1 MSPKQPGRL
10 CRRQLRAA
18 PYKTTAAPPEVTPR
32 GAIQDSDVRMANA
45 IAVPNTPGA
54 TPQRQAVGQLRNEVA
69 NLERTLR
76 EAEETHV
83 SSQRRLQG
91 EARTAIAQQRHS
103 FERVAQEYE
112 QHARDV
118 TQVEVATERAAAERT
133 LQGRCNQIVQQAQHQ
148 VHHEASQAQMAKYE
162 VHHIRRE
169 AHQAVERA
177 PAGGHK

>member
-1 MSPKQPGRL
+1 MLSTGYEPKATG
-10 CRRQLRAA
+10 
-18 PYKTTAAPPEVTPR
+18 TAPPEATPSGVIQDYGTAPPEATPR
-32 GAIQDSDVRMANA
+32 GVIQDSDVRMANA

-83 SSQRRLQG
+83 SSQQYLQG

-112 QHARDV
+112 QRARDV
-118 TQVEVATERAAAERT
+118 TQVEVATERAAAERA
-133 LQGRCNQIVQQAQHQ
+133 LQGRCNQIV
-148 VHHEASQAQMAKYE
+148 
-162 VHHIRRE
+162 
-169 AHQAVERA
+169 
-177 PAGGHK
+177 